1 MLARRFF
8 YLETADK
15 TVSQIGVDFF
25 VRTRWKT
32 GRRVVLCGGFSAE
45 VRAKKMRWEVPIKW
59 SPSNWC
65 RFFVLSRRQTGR
77 IAEAMWRICRY
88 RQGEKDVL
96 RRRCWVYQYF
106 PKMVVPNLSVLPL
119 LCTAQTVHS
128 PFAYLS
134 LMIYNEDD
142 STL

>member
-45 VRAKKMRWEVPIKW
+45 VRAKKMRQDDGAEFISASFISCFPY
-59 SPSNWC
+59 
-65 RFFVLSRRQTGR
+65 RRH
-77 IAEAMWRICRY
+77 
-88 RQGEKDVL
+88 
-96 RRRCWVYQYF
+96 
-106 PKMVVPNLSVLPL
+106 P
-119 LCTAQTVHS
+119 
-128 PFAYLS
+128 
-134 LMIYNEDD
+134 
-142 STL
+142 